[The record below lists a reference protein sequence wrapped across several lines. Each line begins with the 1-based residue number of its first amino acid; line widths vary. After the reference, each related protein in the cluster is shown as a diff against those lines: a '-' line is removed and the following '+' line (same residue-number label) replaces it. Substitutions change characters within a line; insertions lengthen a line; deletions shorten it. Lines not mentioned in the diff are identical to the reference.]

1 MSVQVTLSKAEL
13 NIIWSALNHLTRGQ
27 ESVITTKYGSVSKL
41 AAKVDNLLSTGHQ
54 RKDLDLLWH
63 LTSRHTTGRRAHAA
77 LYNMKVLNTRHLMN
91 KKYELTIQSKSGTFL
106 QRHIVSRQTAQTVCD
121 FVKYNGYGNYADVKL
136 IVAECCYWYWR
147 SIWHGTRRMCSS
159 TWGYSRLLLGRVPCV
174 NILRSKHTIYHDWF
188 WKGNGWRDE
197 WTH

>member
-41 AAKVDNLLSTGHQ
+41 AAKVNGLLSTGHQ
-54 RKDLDLLWH
+54 RKDLDLLWQ
-63 LTSRHTTGRRAHAA
+63 LTSRHTTGRHALA
-77 LYNMKVLNTRHLMN
+77 APYNMKVLNTRHLMN
-91 KKYELTIQSKSGTFL
+91 KKYEITIQSNSGTFL

-136 IVAECCYWYWR
+136 IVAECCYDWR
-147 SIWHGTRRMCSS
+147 SIWHGTRRESS
-159 TWGYSRLLLGRVPCV
+159 SPWGYSRLLHGRVFCV
-174 NILRSKHTIYHDWF
+174 NHDILLTM
-188 WKGNGWRDE
+188 
-197 WTH
+197 

>member
-1 MSVQVTLSKAEL
+1 MSVQVTLTKAEL

-41 AAKVDNLLSTGHQ
+41 ANKVNGILSTGHQ

-63 LTSRHTTGRRAHAA
+63 LTNLHMYGRHAPDAP
-77 LYNMKVLNTRHLMN
+77 YNMQVHNTRHLM
-91 KKYELTIQSKSGTFL
+91 KKYELTIQSNSGTFL

-136 IVAECCYWYWR
+136 IVAECCYDSWWSIHYGTWR
-147 SIWHGTRRMCSS
+147 EGSS
-159 TWGYSRLLLGRVPCV
+159 PWGYSRLLHGRVFCV
-174 NILRSKHTIYHDWF
+174 NDNIMLTLLFPCSIHMIV
-188 WKGNGWRDE
+188 
-197 WTH
+197 